1 MKKIKVEI
9 KESELEKIEPEPE
22 KIEEPKEILKQV
34 EVPEGSKKFLKV
46 AKTSVYILIFLLPI
60 FFLPLT
66 SNILDFN
73 KQALLLFLVFVSLIC
88 WLGSCLI
95 SNRLE
100 VNISF
105 LNLPV
110 LALLLIA
117 GISTIFSLSRYGSFW
132 GWPLAVSPSFIS
144 LLGFVI
150 LYFLIANLF
159 KKDEIPF
166 LFLTLFLSGFLAALY
181 FIFQLF
187 GKFILPF
194 DFAQTSSFNTIGTVN
209 SLALYFSLLLILLL
223 PLLFFVS
230 RFLRIILGIIGA
242 VLLVSLFLINFKTAW
257 LIFLT
262 GMVVLFVFGVVNL
275 RRTGRSGF
283 ITLTMALLV
292 IASLLLFFRF
302 PLPGVPQ
309 IPAELSPSQSA
320 SFNVLKHLSVK
331 SMILGSGQG
340 TFIYDWSRYKSADIN
355 QSIFWSVRFGQAAS
369 EILDRLI
376 TTGIL
381 GILAF
386 FFLVFI
392 FFRQVL
398 EFLLK
403 KMEGR
408 FSKEGKTLSR
418 QEILN
423 WFLTWGI
430 LASFTGLV
438 AVFFL
443 YPINLSIFFLFW
455 LLIGCLALLEK
466 GRRKTG
472 KENKFSF
479 SPFANT
485 RVFDFSVSSIGALSF
500 SLFFILILVLG
511 IGLFILY
518 GQKYAAEARY
528 YQGLRAWQK
537 GNTSQSINYI
547 ARAAN
552 LNPKID
558 IYWRNLS
565 QIYLVGLNEVL
576 SGADLSQ
583 EEKSN
588 QAQAIIASSINSAT
602 QATVAGPNDVANWSS
617 RGFVYRN
624 MLGILGGAD
633 EWAIKSYQKAA
644 ELEPNNPDIFTEMG
658 RVYLAE
664 SDILAQQEK
673 EKESSENLKLAQE
686 NFEKAIKLKSDYA
699 PAHFQIA
706 MIHVREGKIQDAIS
720 KLEETQQVAPSDTG
734 LAFQLGVL
742 YYNVNQFDNAR
753 VQFERAVLLDPNYSN
768 ARYFLGLVYDRQGN
782 ENGAIE
788 QFEKVAQLNPDNQ
801 DIQKILANLR
811 AGKPALEG
819 VVPGQPPVEE
829 KAPEKLK

>member
-1 MKKIKVEI
+1 MAEKIKKLKVEI
-9 KESELEKIEPEPE
+9 EESGLGKIGPELEKM
-22 KIEEPKEILKQV
+22 EEAKESPKQL
-34 EVPEGSKKFLKV
+34 EVPKGGKNFLKI
-46 AKTSVYILIFLLPI
+46 ARAAVYFLVFLLPI
-60 FFLPLT
+60 FFLPFT
-66 SNILDFN
+66 ANVLDFN

-110 LALLLIA
+110 LALLLIS

-144 LLGFVI
+144 LLGLVI

-159 KKDEIPF
+159 KRDEIPF
-166 LFLTLFLSGFLAALY
+166 LFLTLFLSGFLTALY

-194 DFAQTSSFNTIGTVN
+194 DFTKTVSFNTIGAIN
-209 SLALYFSLLLILLL
+209 SLAIYFSLLLILLL
-223 PLLFFVS
+223 PLFFFVS
-230 RFLRIILGIIGA
+230 RFFRVILGIIGV

-257 LIFLT
+257 LIFLA
-262 GMVVLFVFGVVNL
+262 GLVVLFVFAVVNL
-275 RRTGRSGF
+275 RRTGRSDF
-283 ITLTMALLV
+283 ITLTMALLI

-309 IPAELSPSQSA
+309 IPAELSPSQGA
-320 SFNVLKHLSVK
+320 SFNILKHLPVK
-331 SMILGSGQG
+331 SLILGSGPG
-340 TFIYDWSRYKSADIN
+340 TFIYDWSKYKSLGVN
-355 QSIFWSVRFGQAAS
+355 QSVFWSVRFGQASS

-376 TTGIL
+376 ASGIL

-386 FFLVFI
+386 FFLIFI
-392 FFRQVL
+392 FFKL
-398 EFLLK
+398 IFGFLLK
-403 KMEGR
+403 KMESR
-408 FSKEGKTLSR
+408 LVKEGRSPSR
-418 QEILN
+418 QETLN
-423 WFLTWGI
+423 WFLVWGI
-430 LASFTGLV
+430 LAGFTGLIV
-438 AVFFL
+438 AFFL
-443 YPINLSIFFLFW
+443 YSANLSIFFFFW
-455 LLIGCLALLEK
+455 LIVGCLALLEK
-466 GRRKTG
+466 GRRKI
-472 KENKFSF
+472 
-479 SPFANT
+479 
-485 RVFDFSVSSIGALSF
+485 FDFSASSAGALSF
-500 SLFFILILVLG
+500 SFFFILILILG

-518 GQKYAAEARY
+518 GQKYAAEVRY
-528 YQGLRAWQK
+528 YQGLQAWQK
-537 GNTSQSINYI
+537 GNASLSINYI

-552 LNPKID
+552 LNPKTD

-565 QIYLVGLNEVL
+565 QVYLVRLNEVL
-576 SGADLSQ
+576 SDANLSQ
-583 EEKSN
+583 EEKNN
-588 QAQAIIASSINSAT
+588 QAQAIIASSINSVT
-602 QATVAGPNDVANWSS
+602 QATVAEPNNAANWST

-624 MLGILGGAD
+624 MLGVLGGAD

-686 NFEKAIKLKSDYA
+686 NFEKAINLKSDYA

-742 YYNVNQFDNAR
+742 HYNVNQFDKAKA
-753 VQFERAVLLDPNYSN
+753 QFERAVLLDPNYSN

-782 ENGAIE
+782 KNGAIE

-801 DIQKILANLR
+801 DIQKILSNLR
-811 AGKPALEG
+811 AGKSALEG

-829 KAPEKLK
+829 KSPEKLKK